1 MIVRDGAHLL
11 ISVDVGS
18 GSALAVPFKLA
29 ELGGTDATLVVRLVS
44 AETPCAACVDERLA
58 RAAEE
63 LGGLGAEGVFRAV
76 RAAIAGCAARVH
88 GDPPPGAADAGGPAP
103 ESARVRSSG
112 SLRLAPANA
121 PCVPAGGVV
130 PAESDIDVILII

>member
-1 MIVRDGAHLL
+1 MRDGAHLL

-18 GSALAVPFKLA
+18 GSALAVPFKMA
-29 ELGGTDATLVVRLVS
+29 ELGSSDATLVVRLVS
-44 AETPCAACVDERLA
+44 SETPCAACVDERLA
-58 RAAEE
+58 TAAEE

-76 RAAIAGCAARVH
+76 RAAIAGCPGRAHRE
-88 GDPPPGAADAGGPAP
+88 PSPGAAEGGGRAP

-112 SLRLAPANA
+112 SLRLAPANE